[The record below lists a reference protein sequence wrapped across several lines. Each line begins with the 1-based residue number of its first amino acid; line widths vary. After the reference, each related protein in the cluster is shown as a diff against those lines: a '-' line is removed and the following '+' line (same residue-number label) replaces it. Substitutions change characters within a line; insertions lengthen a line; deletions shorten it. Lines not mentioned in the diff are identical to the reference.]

1 MDVRNEVK
9 EDLEI
14 RLRRKADTML
24 FNTELRELLLEA
36 ADKIEFLNGQ
46 LFASEGELNIR
57 RKEEENGTKAQWQK
71 IKDAAA
77 EAIVRAAEQGDAD
90 GGKVWAEIYD
100 GAYKKTQFS
109 HSIWFPGH
117 GWVKGK

>member
-36 ADKIEFLNGQ
+36 AEKIEFLNGQ
-46 LFASEGELNIR
+46 LFASEDELNIR
-57 RKEEENGTKAQWQK
+57 RKEEENGTKAQ
-71 IKDAAA
+71 
-77 EAIVRAAEQGDAD
+77 
-90 GGKVWAEIYD
+90 
-100 GAYKKTQFS
+100 
-109 HSIWFPGH
+109 
-117 GWVKGK
+117 